1 VEVGQDERTEVD
13 LGRGQRFL
21 RGADE
26 PLLVFHVAEA

>member
-1 VEVGQDERTEVD
+1 VD